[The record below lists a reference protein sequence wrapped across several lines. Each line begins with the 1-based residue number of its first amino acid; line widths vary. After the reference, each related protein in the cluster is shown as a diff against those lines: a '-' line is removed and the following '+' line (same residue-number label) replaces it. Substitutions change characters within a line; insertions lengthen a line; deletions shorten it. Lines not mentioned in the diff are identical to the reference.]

1 MRLVYCIVLL
11 FLIYHAGPDAYQ
23 DSVCVFFVSEAEQ
36 EAVEFSMADPSADLQ
51 WAEEN
56 LQRFQLCAGDTFYV
70 PSGNMFRLKNNSKG
84 TCCKLY
90 VTFIKE
96 CA

>member
-1 MRLVYCIVLL
+1 MRIVSCTALL
-11 FLIYHAGPDAYQ
+11 FNIFEGPDAYQ
-23 DSVCVFFVSEAEQ
+23 DSVCVFFVYEAEL
-36 EAVEFSMADPSADLQ
+36 ESVEFSMADPSTDLQ

-56 LQRFQLCAGDTFYV
+56 LQIFRLSAGDTFYV
-70 PSGNMFRLKNNSKG
+70 PSGNMFRLKNNSKDA
-84 TCCKLY
+84 CCKLY